1 MTSQPAC
8 EPKGKRDP
16 VGDGKGPPRGDGAT
30 RVADTVRSGAPPEL
44 SGHASAATVSDP
56 LLEVQ

>member
-8 EPKGKRDP
+8 WPKGKRDP

-44 SGHASAATVSDP
+44 SGRRPAATVGDP
-56 LLEVQ
+56 LLELQ